1 MMGGNPDTRI
11 FYVYIMSN
19 PAGITYIDMTNDIA
33 RRVSEHKRAALPGFA
48 RKHGTKKLV
57 HYEEFQYVE
66 DAIAREKQ
74 IKSWRKEKKRTLIRE
89 FNPMWDDLSAGWFEE

>member
-1 MMGGNPDTRI
+1 MGGIPNQRN

-19 PAGITYIDMTNDIA
+19 LAGITYVGMTNDIA
-33 RRVSEHKRAALPGFA
+33 RRVSEHKRGALPGFA

-57 HYEEFQYVE
+57 YYEDFQYVE

-74 IKSWRKEKKRTLIRE
+74 IKSWRKEKKRALIRE
-89 FNPMWDDLSAGWFEE
+89 LNPKWDDLSAGWFEE

>member
-1 MMGGNPDTRI
+1 MGGIPNQKS

-19 PAGITYIDMTNDIA
+19 PAGITYVGMTNDIA
-33 RRVSEHKRAALPGFA
+33 RRVSEHKSGVLPGFA

-57 HYEEFQYVE
+57 YYEEFQYVE

-89 FNPMWDDLSAGWFEE
+89 LNPKWDDLSEGRFEE